1 MGRRILSSLGFVAMS
16 GSLLVSGGA
25 GVALA
30 ANCDSNAIVYCGAG
44 SQADLV
50 RKIDNGDGRNS
61 AANLKAIFYDS
72 GREVTREAILSGDT
86 VAGEVTRDGRVVVG
100 GRTVAVG
107 ALSIGRENIPGST
120 RLASGVYERPTSVSF
135 RSVSLPAWVHMPGG
149 AFRWAIISS
158 CGNLVRATPVATPTP
173 SPSPTPNVT
182 PLYTPTPLPTPM
194 PTPAPTPVPPTAPT
208 PVVIPRSGPAGDF
221 MGVVGL
227 SGLGWAAYAWG
238 RSKRRLNNARREP

>member
-1 MGRRILSSLGFVAMS
+1 MGRRILSSLGFAVMS
-16 GSLLVSGGA
+16 VSLLVSGGV

-30 ANCDSNAIVYCGAG
+30 ANCDSNAIVYCGAT

-50 RKIDNGDGRNS
+50 RKIENGDGRNS
-61 AANLKAIFYDS
+61 ADNLKAIFYDS
-72 GREVTREAILSGDT
+72 GRDVTREGILSSDT
-86 VAGEVTRDGRVVVG
+86 VAGEVTRDGRVLVD

-135 RSVSLPAWVHMPGG
+135 RTARLSAWVHIPSGV
-149 AFRWAIISS
+149 FRWAVITS
-158 CGNLVRATPVATPTP
+158 CGNLVRATPAASPTP

-182 PLYTPTPLPTPM
+182 PLYTPIPTPLPTPI
-194 PTPAPTPVPPTAPT
+194 PTPVPPTAPT
-208 PVVIPRSGPAGDF
+208 PVVIPRSGPAGDL